1 MPPCLLSASLGLTAH
16 PGCPPGPPRKAAWT
30 TTLLWALLC
39 MHKPGARVCV
49 FRVYTHVCAC
59 VCTPVLKHAHV
70 CLRVYVRVL
79 LCMHTYVCVYAHACV
94 HVCAHVCV
102 HVCVHIYVCSCMFPS
117 VSVYPG
123 EMRDRALEG
132 SRGLHRNLNPGV
144 PDSTPWLSPHYAG
157 LWSMPAIVSQTQAP
171 GKACLET
178 NG

>member
-1 MPPCLLSASLGLTAH
+1 MQEVEGGTGKIHSTGRYYH
-16 PGCPPGPPRKAAWT
+16 
-30 TTLLWALLC
+30 
-39 MHKPGARVCV
+39 H
-49 FRVYTHVCAC
+49 
-59 VCTPVLKHAHV
+59 
-70 CLRVYVRVL
+70 
-79 LCMHTYVCVYAHACV
+79 
-94 HVCAHVCV
+94 
-102 HVCVHIYVCSCMFPS
+102 
-117 VSVYPG
+117 PG